1 MKKLCGKKIAMILVI
16 SGVLMVPFHTTALGK
31 SPIHYHDKSVEKES
45 AAIRLQ
51 LETTKTEQA
60 LLRKTVVLIP
70 PVQMPPAYNGSL
82 SIMGSP
88 VATKEQCLRYLLS
101 VNPSP
106 NLLVSPDKLV
116 DYYYE
121 EGTREGIRPD
131 IAFAQALKE
140 TGYFR
145 YGGAVQYNQN
155 NYCGLGSTS
164 SSANGAYFSNPQMGV
179 RAHIQ
184 HLLAYSSM
192 RQPQVDIVDPRYS
205 FVHAAGNSATA
216 STWTD
221 LNGRWAVPGS
231 DYGETILHIYQNI
244 LQE

>member
-1 MKKLCGKKIAMILVI
+1 MKKLCGKKIAIILVI

-51 LETTKTEQA
+51 LETIKNQQ
-60 LLRKTVVLIP
+60 KMIP
-70 PVQMPPAYNGSL
+70 KQLVIIPTIDIPAYNGSL

-106 NLLVSPDKLV
+106 NLLVSTDKLV

-164 SSANGAYFSNPQMGV
+164 SSANGAYFPNPQLGV

-244 LQE
+244 LQQ

>member
-1 MKKLCGKKIAMILVI
+1 MKKLCEKKIAMLFVI
-16 SGVLMVPFHTTALGK
+16 GGILMVPFKRIGLAE

-51 LETTKTEQA
+51 IENAKVQSQIIIQ
-60 LLRKTVVLIP
+60 KPVVLTPIIN
-70 PVQMPPAYNGSL
+70 MPAYNDSL
-82 SIMGSP
+82 SIMGPP

-101 VNPSP
+101 VNPTP

-145 YGGAVQYNQN
+145 YGGAVQYDQN

-164 SSANGAYFSNPQMGV
+164 NSANGAYFPTPQLGV

-205 FVHAAGNSATA
+205 FVRAAGNSATA

-231 DYGETILHIYQNI
+231 GYGETILHIYQDI
-244 LQE
+244 LRQ

>member
-1 MKKLCGKKIAMILVI
+1 MKKLCGKKIAIILVI

-51 LETTKTEQA
+51 LETIKNQQ
-60 LLRKTVVLIP
+60 KMIP
-70 PVQMPPAYNGSL
+70 KQLVIIPTIDIPAYNGSL

-164 SSANGAYFSNPQMGV
+164 SSANGAYFPNPQLGV

-244 LQE
+244 LQQ